1 MSFFLKI
8 CWAGLLRIKTLFHTV
23 FNCKKGE
30 EIADELK
37 EVNKGYIV
45 YEQVLPG
52 SKKTCLIEPGATFW
66 KV

>member
-1 MSFFLKI
+1 
-8 CWAGLLRIKTLFHTV
+8 V

-30 EIADELK
+30 EIADERK

-52 SKKTCLIEPGATFW
+52 SKKTCLIEPGATF
-66 KV
+66 